1 MQPANVLA
9 YELAH
14 LSAQSLRRSSQ
25 LAGRFWSQPLLRS
38 FGGPVA
44 ASLEAASVLT
54 DRSLSAMFSKPGWRI
69 DEVRI
74 GLRDVPVSVRVADA
88 RPFGDLVHFEKAG
101 PGGRGAEGQPR
112 ILLVAPKSGH
122 YATLLRETVIRLLPE
137 ADVYIT
143 DWRNAR
149 EVPVE
154 AGCFDIEDYVEY
166 LLNWFDMLGRHLH
179 VIGVCQPAPLALVAA
194 ARQEKRHKRTTV
206 GSLTLMGGP
215 IDPHAAPTEVT
226 RFADK
231 VSIDTLKHTHVH
243 RVSHAYPGKGRN
255 VYPGAMQL
263 SAFVSMNLDRHA
275 KAFQKQWRDLARGDE
290 AAAARHN
297 QFYDE
302 YLAVMDMTAEFY
314 LSTVERIFKKGEVG
328 ADAFALRGEHVSIA
342 EMKDTPLMIVEGGR
356 DDVAAPG
363 QCAAAL
369 GIASGL
375 PESLKRHHVEV
386 EAGHYAIFSGSRWRN
401 SVAPKILD
409 FIRSQEPA
417 NRS

>member
-1 MQPANVLA
+1 MQPTNVLA

-14 LSAQSLRRSSQ
+14 LSAQSLRRSAK
-25 LAGRFWSQPLLRS
+25 LAEKFWSHPIMRQ

-44 ASLEAASVLT
+44 ASIEAASILT
-54 DRSLSAMFSKPGWRI
+54 DRSLNAMFSKPGWRI
-69 DEVRI
+69 DDVRV
-74 GLRDVPVSVRVADA
+74 GLRDVSVEVKVADA
-88 RPFGDLVHFEKAG
+88 QPFGDLVHFDK
-101 PGGRGAEGQPR
+101 GRASEGQPK

-122 YATLLRETVIRLLPE
+122 YATLLRETVLRLLPE

-154 AGCFDIEDYVEY
+154 AGSFDIEDYVDY
-166 LLNWFDMLGRHLH
+166 LLNWFDVLGPDLH

-194 ARQEKRHKRTTV
+194 ARQEKRHNHTTL
-206 GSLTLMGGP
+206 GSLTLVGGP
-215 IDPHAAPTEVT
+215 INPHAAPTEVT
-226 RFADK
+226 QFADK
-231 VSIDTLKHTHVH
+231 VSIDTLKRTSVH
-243 RVSHAYPGKGRN
+243 RVSHGFPGKGRS

-263 SAFVSMNLDRHA
+263 SAFMSMNLDRHA
-275 KAFQKQWRDLARGDE
+275 KAFQKQWLDIANGDE
-290 AAAARHN
+290 VAAARHN
-297 QFYDE
+297 SFYDE

-314 LSTVERIFKKGEVG
+314 LSTVERIFQKCEVG
-328 ADAFALRGEHVSIA
+328 RDAFALRGEHVSIA
-342 EMKDTPLMIVEGGR
+342 EMKETPLMVVEGGR

-369 GIASGL
+369 NVAKGL
-375 PESLKRHHVEV
+375 PKRLKRHHVEL

-409 FIRSQEPA
+409 FIRS
-417 NRS
+417 R

>member
-1 MQPANVLA
+1 MQPTNVLA

-14 LSAQSLRRSSQ
+14 LSAQSIRRSAQ
-25 LAGRFWSQPLLRS
+25 LAGKFWSQPFMRTL
-38 FGGPVA
+38 GGPVA
-44 ASLEAASVLT
+44 ASIEAASILT
-54 DRSLSAMFSKPGWRI
+54 DRSLNAMFSKPGWRI
-69 DEVRI
+69 DSVEIDGCEIPVEVK
-74 GLRDVPVSVRVADA
+74 VADA
-88 RPFGDLVHFEKAG
+88 QAFGDLVHFDK
-101 PGGRGAEGQPR
+101 GRASEGQPK

-122 YATLLRETVIRLLPE
+122 YATLLRETVARLLPE

-154 AGCFDIEDYVEY
+154 AGSFDVEDYVDY
-166 LLNWFDMLGRHLH
+166 LLNWFDVLGENLH

-194 ARQEKRHKRTTV
+194 ARQEKRHNHTTL

-215 IDPHAAPTEVT
+215 INPHAAPTEVT
-226 RFADK
+226 QFADR
-231 VSIDTLKHTHVH
+231 VSLDTLKRTSVH
-243 RVSHAYPGKGRN
+243 RVSHAYPGKGRS

-275 KAFQKQWRDLARGDE
+275 KAFQKQWLDIAKGDE

-314 LSTVERIFKKGEVG
+314 LSTVERIFQKGEAG
-328 ADAFALRGEHVSIA
+328 RDAFTLRGEHVSIA
-342 EMKDTPLMIVEGGR
+342 GMKETPLMVVEGGR

-369 GIASGL
+369 AVAKGL
-375 PESLKRHHVEV
+375 PKRLKRHHVEV

-409 FIRSQEPA
+409 FIRS
-417 NRS
+417 R

>member
-1 MQPANVLA
+1 MQPTNVLA

-14 LSAQSLRRSSQ
+14 LSAQSLRRSAQ
-25 LAGRFWSQPLLRS
+25 LAGKFWSLPLMRS

-44 ASLEAASVLT
+44 ASIEAASILT
-54 DRSLSAMFSKPGWRI
+54 DRSLNAMFSKPGWRI
-69 DEVRI
+69 ESVGV
-74 GLRDVPVSVRVADA
+74 GLRDVPVRVEIADA
-88 RPFGDLVHFEKAG
+88 QPFGDLVHFSKGDASD
-101 PGGRGAEGQPR
+101 RQPK

-154 AGCFDIEDYVEY
+154 AGSFDIEDYIEY
-166 LLNWFDMLGRHLH
+166 LLNWFDGLGQDLH

-194 ARQEKRHKRTTV
+194 ARQEKRHNHTTL

-215 IDPHAAPTEVT
+215 INPHAAPTEVT
-226 RFADK
+226 EFADR
-231 VSIDTLKHTHVH
+231 VSIETLKKTHVH

-275 KAFQKQWRDLARGDE
+275 KAFQKQWLDIAKGDE
-290 AAAARHN
+290 VAAARHN

-314 LSTVERIFKKGEVG
+314 LSTVERIFQKGEVG
-328 ADAFALRGEHVSIA
+328 ADAFTLRGEHVSIA
-342 EMKDTPLMIVEGGR
+342 EMKETPLMIVEGGR

-369 GIASGL
+369 DIASGL
-375 PESLKRHHVEV
+375 PERLKRHHVEA

-409 FIRSQEPA
+409 FIRSREPGKA
-417 NRS
+417 G

>member
-1 MQPANVLA
+1 MQPSNVLA

-14 LSAQSLRRSSQ
+14 LSARSIERSAQ
-25 LAGRFWSQPLLRS
+25 LAGKFWSQPLMKM

-44 ASLEAASVLT
+44 ASMEAASILT
-54 DRSLSAMFSKPGWRI
+54 QRSLSALVTKPGWRI
-69 DEVRI
+69 DEVRV
-74 GLRDVPVSVRVADA
+74 GLRDVPVNVRIADA
-88 RPFGDLVHFEKAG
+88 QPFGDLIHFDK
-101 PGGRGAEGQPR
+101 GRAAKDQPK

-122 YATLLRETVIRLLPE
+122 YATLLRETVARLLPE
-137 ADVYIT
+137 ADVYLT

-154 AGCFDIEDYVEY
+154 AGKFDIEDYVDY
-166 LLNWFDMLGRHLH
+166 LLNWFDVLGPDLH
-179 VIGVCQPAPLALVAA
+179 VIAVCQPAPLALVAA
-194 ARQEKRHKRTTV
+194 AKQEQRHNHTTL

-215 IDPHAAPTEVT
+215 IDPAAAATEVT
-226 RFADK
+226 EFADR
-231 VSIDTLKHTHVH
+231 VSIETLKRTSVH
-243 RVSHAYPGKGRN
+243 RVGHAFAGKGRN

-263 SAFVSMNLDRHA
+263 SAFMAMNLERHT
-275 KAFQKQWRDLARGDE
+275 KAFQKQWLDIAKGDE
-290 AAAARHN
+290 VAAARHN

-314 LSTVERIFKKGEVG
+314 LSTVERIFQNREVG
-328 ADAFALRGEHVSIA
+328 RDAFMLHGEHVSVA
-342 EMKDTPLMIVEGGR
+342 AMKETPLFIVEGGR

-369 GIASGL
+369 DVAKGL
-375 PESLKRHHVEV
+375 PKRLKRHHVEL

-409 FIRSQEPA
+409 FIRTRETA
-417 NRS
+417 KA